1 MHANVFN
8 DILSTFMLVC
18 KLYEESIPWI
28 FMYDNH
34 KEGSPI
40 YVNFFKIV
48 KGNVGFLGVKRIYDV
63 NQVRTSKERLQPRA

>member
-1 MHANVFN
+1 
-8 DILSTFMLVC
+8 
-18 KLYEESIPWI
+18 
-28 FMYDNH
+28 MYDNH

-63 NQVRTSKERLQPRA
+63 NQVRTSKERLQPLA